1 MNKYIRSTGLYA
13 FLFPASLK
21 APGQTAAEKIEQLK
35 PEFIHRERR
44 LEIYLELFIVFLT
57 AGALLLWIMRFL
69 FNLCV
74 DDWIASGDLRVKDLW
89 NIMMYAIP
97 YALIAV
103 GVGFFVAG
111 VILANRNFFSYH
123 LKTLFILRNDRV
135 KKNAVRN
142 GGQDAN

>member
-1 MNKYIRSTGLYA
+1 MIKENSHEQIYTFDGTVCVFISSQFKSTRADSSRKNRTTEAGIY
-13 FLFPASLK
+13 PPGKAS
-21 APGQTAAEKIEQLK
+21 
-35 PEFIHRERR
+35 
-44 LEIYLELFIVFLT
+44 EIYLELFIVFLT

-89 NIMMYAIP
+89 NIMMYVIP

-111 VILANRNFFSYH
+111 VTLAIRNFFSYH
-123 LKTLFILRNDRV
+123 LKTLLF
-135 KKNAVRN
+135 
-142 GGQDAN
+142 

>member
-1 MNKYIRSTGLYA
+1 VIKENSHEQIYTFDGTVCV
-13 FLFPASLK
+13 LFPASLK

-74 DDWIASGDLRVKDLW
+74 DDWNDLSKRPVEYYDVRHPLCADRCW
-89 NIMMYAIP
+89 G
-97 YALIAV
+97 
-103 GVGFFVAG
+103 GVLCCRSDISDPQFFQ
-111 VILANRNFFSYH
+111 LSP
-123 LKTLFILRNDRV
+123 
-135 KKNAVRN
+135 
-142 GGQDAN
+142 